1 MRNVMARMH
10 EGDGRASRC
19 CAKKRLLY
27 FFAAKERLNS
37 KKLLQLS
44 EFTAAVNWTNQPQ

>member
-1 MRNVMARMH
+1 MHTVMAGMH
-10 EGDGRASRC
+10 EGDRQTR
-19 CAKKRLLY
+19 KKRSLLY
-27 FFAAKERLNS
+27 LFAAGERLNS